1 MRPKVKVSVII
12 PVYNGEKYLRD
23 CLDSVL
29 GQTLKNIEVLI
40 VDDGSTDSTR
50 TILRYY
56 EATDE
61 RVKPLYQVNQGPAT
75 ARNNAL
81 KQVKG
86 EYMALLGRSG
96 NLRDNVRSCA

>member
-1 MRPKVKVSVII
+1 MSIII

-50 TILRYY
+50 NILKCY
-56 EATDE
+56 EAFDK
-61 RVKPLYQVNQGPAT
+61 RVKPIY
-75 ARNNAL
+75 
-81 KQVKG
+81 
-86 EYMALLGRSG
+86 
-96 NLRDNVRSCA
+96 